1 MKTSRILLPAC
12 LLAGIFIYSCSAG
25 ERSPYD
31 GGSRQNDEA
40 KMKADSVSVLKESPP
55 YEEQE
60 TSTGFRS
67 ANKKET
73 EKLNRYAPDGQNEW
87 AGYMDQSGINNNEYR
102 NFMYMMRSTAARPTR
117 LDSTHRFIRTA
128 DLKFRV
134 KNVAWSS
141 YHIEDIAV
149 KFGGYVAD
157 TKLASQLYSND
168 EKPVSE
174 DSALQTMRYVVSNT
188 IILRVP
194 VENLDTTLKSLV
206 PFIDFL
212 DIRNVSTND
221 ITLEMLAN
229 RLAQAR
235 IAKFNQRLAFSIDNK
250 AGKLNDVQT
259 AEQSMLS
266 QQENSD
272 NALIENLRRDDQVK
286 YSTVTLNIY
295 QPQTIRQELIA
306 REKNIDLYEPGL
318 GSKLAASLSTGWHG
332 LQVLIL
338 GFVTLWPLWLIAI
351 VAYYV
356 VRKLIKK
363 FSKEPGQKS
372 EN

>member
-1 MKTSRILLPAC
+1 MKNSRIILPAC

-25 ERSPYD
+25 DRSPY
-31 GGSRQNDEA
+31 NNEPA
-40 KMKADSVSVLKESPP
+40 YKTDSVQGGFGNSL
-55 YEEQE
+55 QE
-60 TSTGFRS
+60 DQVAG
-67 ANKKET
+67 ADKNPAIKQ
-73 EKLNRYAPDGQNEW
+73 NRYAPDVKPKDF
-87 AGYMDQSGINNNEYR
+87 YSDQTEIDNSTYQ

-134 KNVAWSS
+134 KNVAWTS

-149 KFGGYVAD
+149 HFGGYVAD

-174 DSALQTMRYVVSNT
+174 DSSLQTMRFIVSNT
-188 IILRVP
+188 IVLRVP

-212 DIRNVSTND
+212 DYRNVNAND

-259 AEQSMLS
+259 AEESMLS

-272 NALIENLRRDDQVK
+272 NALIENLRRDDRVK
-286 YSTVTLNIY
+286 YSTITLNIY
-295 QPQTIRQELIA
+295 QPQTIRQELVARVRDQIGPVAAFKLVAVVSRLPKTRSGKILRGTMKKLADNTEYKIPATIDDPAILDEIAESLKELGYA
-306 REKNIDLYEPGL
+306 REQ
-318 GSKLAASLSTGWHG
+318 S
-332 LQVLIL
+332 
-338 GFVTLWPLWLIAI
+338 
-351 VAYYV
+351 
-356 VRKLIKK
+356 
-363 FSKEPGQKS
+363 
-372 EN
+372 